1 MYVQGLPESC
11 ASEALSDHAK
21 RIGIKGRAYQRAK
34 SQLKEAGYVHEWRW
48 QGQGGLWMTDQVFS
62 NVPLTD
68 EEARGLRG
76 AKAQAKP
83 ADRSPAGGQAG
94 TRTVGTP
101 QPEVEEEREKNT
113 PHPPTEAPAAEAAP
127 EPVAEADPEVV
138 QAERVLLSLRHANP
152 QLHLG
157 VREARSLSEM
167 AADWLRR
174 GVRASELRQA
184 LVNSLPA
191 EGVRSA
197 YGFVR
202 HRLVHK
208 LPEAPAP
215 VAPVATVRPHVT
227 CEGEGPEHVFR
238 PRADETLC
246 GPCAQQAAEEA
257 HFAKYPPRPQPW
269 RERVA
274 TILAV
279 DAAAT

>member
-1 MYVQGLPESC
+1 M
-11 ASEALSDHAK
+11 
-21 RIGIKGRAYQRAK
+21 
-34 SQLKEAGYVHEWRW
+34 
-48 QGQGGLWMTDQVFS
+48 
-62 NVPLTD
+62 
-68 EEARGLRG
+68 
-76 AKAQAKP
+76 
-83 ADRSPAGGQAG
+83 
-94 TRTVGTP
+94 
-101 QPEVEEEREKNT
+101 
-113 PHPPTEAPAAEAAP
+113 
-127 EPVAEADPEVV
+127 
-138 QAERVLLSLRHANP
+138 LLSLRHANP

-157 VREARSLSEM
+157 VREARGLSEM

-184 LVNSLPA
+184 LVNALPA

-227 CEGEGPEHVFR
+227 CEGDGPEHVFR

-257 HFAKYPPRPQPW
+257 HFAKYPPRQRPW
-269 RERVA
+269 RERVTA
-274 TILAV
+274 ILQE
-279 DAAAT
+279 DAAVH